1 MSPVTPKR
9 IRLSVAEKAKIIE
22 DSRKPGF
29 DKKKIEKKYGI
40 SRPAILSILK
50 NQNEILKAVDSGSM
64 NKKCKSLKKSSLYEL
79 ETKLYDWL
87 CRHSKKGLPI
97 SNQNSCSNLFIV
109 FLETDS
115 FLQ

>member
-29 DKKKIEKKYGI
+29 DKKKIEEKYGI

-50 NQNEILKAVDSGSM
+50 NQNEILKAIDSGSM
-64 NKKCKSLKKSSLYEL
+64 NKKCKSLKNHPYMNLKQNCMIGCAG
-79 ETKLYDWL
+79 TA
-87 CRHSKKGLPI
+87 KKD
-97 SNQNSCSNLFIV
+97 
-109 FLETDS
+109 FL
-115 FLQ
+115 

>member
-50 NQNEILKAVDSGSM
+50 NQNEILKA
-64 NKKCKSLKKSSLYEL
+64 
-79 ETKLYDWL
+79 ETQIK
-87 CRHSKKGLPI
+87 
-97 SNQNSCSNLFIV
+97 
-109 FLETDS
+109 
-115 FLQ
+115 